1 MADHTTLYLVRHGQV
16 HNPDD
21 IFYGRMPRFR
31 LSVLG
36 RRQAAWAG
44 NSLAAADPAAVYS
57 SPLLRARQTADII
70 ASITG
75 APRHQSSLILEVK
88 SPLQGISLAEL
99 KARNYDLYTG
109 APKPFEQPGDVLDRV
124 QRFMHRL
131 VRRHRGQTVAAV
143 SHGDVLLIAY
153 LWAAGT
159 RPTPKSMRAVAAA
172 GQYPTHA
179 GMYTFRLKTE
189 TNRPEFLGYTQ
200 PDPSVA
206 SPPD

>member
-1 MADHTTLYLVRHGQV
+1 MTDHTTLHLVRHGQV
-16 HNPDD
+16 HNPND

-31 LSVLG
+31 LSDLG
-36 RRQAAWAG
+36 RRQAAWVG
-44 NSLAAADPAAVYS
+44 KHFAAAYLAAVYS
-57 SPLLRARQTADII
+57 SPLLRARQTANII
-70 ASITG
+70 AGIAG

-88 SPLQGISLAEL
+88 SPLQGIPLAEL

-109 APKPFEQPGDVLDRV
+109 SPAEYEQPDDVLDRV
-124 QRFMHRL
+124 QRFMHHL
-131 VRRHRGQTVAAV
+131 VRRHPGQTIAAV

-159 RPTPKSMRAVAAA
+159 HPTPKSMRSVAAA

-179 GMYTFRLKTE
+179 GMYTFRLKSE
-189 TNRPEFLGYTQ
+189 DNRPEFLGYTQ